1 MRTTTEEMLMRTYG
15 VTLTGKTPLLMHYDN
30 IEWADFMDEWK
41 SDPANKKTSKAGD
54 DRSPAW
60 RWLGCVYHDGNVIGI
75 PAANIMRSM
84 MEGGAMVPVPGG
96 KMGKTFKSQT
106 QSGMMCVE
114 PLWPLAIGG
123 AAIAW
128 ADLDALKNEEKY
140 AAQRKAVQALGF
152 DLLAKR
158 AKIGSSKHVRVR
170 PQFAADWVLRG
181 SVAVWDEQIDAK
193 ALRQILEY
201 AGQYKGLGD
210 WRPGGRTPG
219 PYGTFDAKID

>member
-1 MRTTTEEMLMRTYG
+1 
-15 VTLTGKTPLLMHYDN
+15 
-30 IEWADFMDEWK
+30 
-41 SDPANKKTSKAGD
+41 
-54 DRSPAW
+54 
-60 RWLGCVYHDGNVIGI
+60 
-75 PAANIMRSM
+75 
-84 MEGGAMVPVPGG
+84 
-96 KMGKTFKSQT
+96 
-106 QSGMMCVE
+106 
-114 PLWPLAIGG
+114 LWPLAIGG

>member
-1 MRTTTEEMLMRTYG
+1 MRKYD
-15 VTLTGKTPLLMHYDN
+15 VTLTGRTPLLMHQDN
-30 IEWADFMDEWK
+30 IEWADFLDEWK

-60 RWLGCVYHDGNVIGI
+60 RWLGCVYHDGKVIGI
-75 PAANIMRSM
+75 PAANIMRSL

-106 QSGMMCVE
+106 QSGMMSVE
-114 PLWPLAIGG
+114 PLWSLSPAV
-123 AAIAW
+123 AW
-128 ADLDALKNEEKY
+128 SDIDALKAVDKFAEHKE
-140 AAQRKAVQALGF
+140 AAAALGF
-152 DLLAKR
+152 ELLVKR

-170 PQFAADWVLRG
+170 PQFRQWELNG
-181 SVAVWDEQIDAK
+181 TLAVWDDQIDAK
-193 ALRQILEY
+193 ALGQILEY

-219 PYGTFDAKID
+219 PYGTFDATIICEK